1 MIGIICEDSRDCF
14 AKNKAFDGTMHCTIL
29 SGGYPGDTCPFQK
42 DPAQIKSVSREELE
56 RVKAARR
63 RSLAERMEGEP

>member
-1 MIGIICEDSRDCF
+1 MLC
-14 AKNKAFDGTMHCTIL
+14 KAQSTRRHDALHGSVRRI
-29 SGGYPGDTCPFQK
+29 SGRHLPVPK